1 MLTTQKYFYCFLEQ
15 NICPWFGNFK
25 YNNPT
30 RSQFMQVLCCPK
42 LLPIVTI
49 YTGSCYTHIAQFKIR
64 QEVFSFCSTTN
75 RIPQMVFWP
84 KIWSNDRGIYIGD
97 ESDDRITYKFAI
109 KINRYRNF
117 PLVYQMLLIAH
128 LAKESQL
135 ACWKLLVEEVKL
147 MVTWFSAN
155 WI

>member
-1 MLTTQKYFYCFLEQ
+1 MLLPNSRLTTQKYLYCFLEQ

-30 RSQFMQVLCCPK
+30 RSQFIQVLCCPK

-49 YTGSCYTHIAQFKIR
+49 YRKLLYAHCFEIC
-64 QEVFSFCSTTN
+64 QEVFSFCSTTT
-75 RIPQMVFWP
+75 RIPQIVFWP

-97 ESDDRITYKFAI
+97 ESDDWISYKFAI

-117 PLVYQMLLIAH
+117 PLVYS
-128 LAKESQL
+128 KC
-135 ACWKLLVEEVKL
+135 CWLH
-147 MVTWFSAN
+147 TWQKRAN
-155 WI
+155 WFAENYSLKK